1 MHPIEHFKTITR
13 HRNLVCKYCF
23 RLGLISQGLCHDLSK
38 YSPAEFITGAK
49 YYQGSRSPN
58 DAERKANG
66 VSMAWLHH
74 KGRNRHH
81 FEYWIDYCLREDGS
95 VYMGGCKMPLRY
107 VAEMFCDRIAAC
119 RIYLGEKYTDAA
131 PYDYYVRSK
140 PHILIHP
147 ETGEEIET
155 MLRVLKEQGEE
166 AAFEYVRKRLRES
179 K

>member
-1 MHPIEHFKTITR
+1 
-13 HRNLVCKYCF
+13 
-23 RLGLISQGLCHDLSK
+23 
-38 YSPAEFITGAK
+38 
-49 YYQGSRSPN
+49 
-58 DAERKANG
+58 
-66 VSMAWLHH
+66 
-74 KGRNRHH
+74 
-81 FEYWIDYCLREDGS
+81 
-95 VYMGGCKMPLRY
+95 
-107 VAEMFCDRIAAC
+107 MFCDRIAAC

-179 K
+179 E